1 MNRLLARKRH
11 LVAYSFAIM
20 TSLLALCSISSPV
33 NAASLVN
40 TSPTPELSS
49 FFDMKDLNGNAVNR
63 SDVVSHYIIKTN
75 GVGNAP
81 NNTFGVYFDSNP
93 SALKINYWHGANETC
108 GANDSSVV
116 SVGISLGNSA
126 TNPDGTPNPSAIIRR
141 PGWTVNGNSI
151 CNSTVHSYTIPS
163 GSNAAFFD
171 TNTNKYKVE
180 FHIGINSGSV
190 SYRLSAPA
198 GAKIGSVRTSA
209 INYGIQPDR
218 GIYRARHTV
227 GSGRDRKTHNERSE
241 GYFAEASTT
250 FGLPCSEN
258 FSTLQ
263 TIKVYDADN
272 RAGLTKKVRF
282 RIYENESVL
291 PSSRYTESSNAS
303 LDNNGGV
310 PYLQPLDSPAG
321 TSQTSSVK
329 IQMVKGAHYTIKIWN
344 LWRAQPEGNG
354 TYDVSD
360 TGRNHINPDA
370 GRRANNNFVS
380 IGLPGDAIYGDTS
393 FNCGYTL
400 SPSINPI
407 NDYVDPGARMPVA
420 GNVDKQGI
428 PDSNP
433 TAFHITEL
441 QFPNSVPLSA
451 IDGQTLSANADPCAA
466 ADQVLT
472 PAIRASRERCNDRWN
487 YNGSRIFTG
496 KPDNPVNEPYD
507 VPNSPG
513 KRICFIISVNSKK
526 EDPAAGWAHS
536 KMECFIIAKRPKVHI
551 LGSDLRVIGMTA
563 ADTGKISTSL
573 SSNMNG
579 NTFGSWAEYDAF
591 SRRQNDEMASG
602 AGLRGGNSPTIN
614 HNRLTFSNNTTTLG
628 NYGVLAPV
636 DTKAFFLGLT
646 KTAGAPT
653 SGDIGS
659 GVYDL
664 GAGNTSLGR
673 IDLSESKSVVLIKN
687 SGTLTIDQDITIP
700 DSYTDARRI
709 SQVVI
714 IAPNINIADGVRR
727 VDAWLIATNDASTGT
742 IGTCGTR
749 RLDASLQLTVAEC
762 NQPLI
767 VNGPVISDKLH
778 LLRTAKA
785 DADSPG
791 EAAEVFNL
799 RPSSYIWAYNY
810 ANQTIRA
817 QTTYLRELPPRY

>member
-11 LVAYSFAIM
+11 LVAYSFAVM
-20 TSLLALCSISSPV
+20 TSLLSLCSISSPV

-49 FFDMKDLNGNAVNR
+49 LFSMDKNR
-63 SDVVSHYIIKTN
+63 IDVVSHYVIETGGI
-75 GVGNAP
+75 GRAP
-81 NNTFGVYFDSNP
+81 NNSFGVYFDGNP
-93 SALKINYWHGANETC
+93 SGQKINYWHGTNETC
-108 GANDSSVV
+108 GAGASSVV
-116 SVGISLGNSA
+116 TISMSKGNS
-126 TNPDGTPNPSAIIRR
+126 GVIESR
-141 PGWTVNGNSI
+141 PGWSMSGTGSI
-151 CNSTVHSYTIPS
+151 CSDAVRSFTIPS
-163 GSNAAFFD
+163 GSNDQFFD

-180 FHIGINSGSV
+180 FNVGINSGSV
-190 SYRLSAPA
+190 SYKLSTSA
-198 GAKIGSVRTSA
+198 GAKIGSVRTNS

-218 GIYRARHTV
+218 GMYRGSHAV
-227 GSGRDRKTHNERSE
+227 GRPAKVHNERSE
-241 GYFAEASTT
+241 GYFAETSTT
-250 FGLPCSEN
+250 FGLPCSAD
-258 FSTLQ
+258 FSALQ

-272 RAGLTKKVRF
+272 RSEFSKKVKF
-282 RIYENESVL
+282 RIYENGSIL
-291 PSSRYTESSNAS
+291 PGARYSGGNQVS
-303 LDNNGGV
+303 LKDDGGG
-310 PYLQPLDSPAG
+310 PYLQPLDSAQG
-321 TSQTSSVK
+321 TSQTSSVN
-329 IQMVKGAHYTIKIWN
+329 IQMQKGSHYTIKIWN
-344 LWRAQPEGNG
+344 LWRAQPEGDG
-354 TYDVSD
+354 SYDASE
-360 TGRNHINPDA
+360 TGRNHLNPDA

-393 FNCGYTL
+393 FNCSYTL
-400 SPSINPI
+400 SPYINPI
-407 NDYVDPGARMPVA
+407 SDFVDPGARIPVA

-451 IDGQTLSANADPCAA
+451 IDGQTLNANTDPCAA

-487 YNGSRIFTG
+487 YNGSRVFTG
-496 KPDNPVNEPYD
+496 KPVNPISEPYD

-536 KMECFIIAKRPKVHI
+536 KMECFIIAKRPKIHI
-551 LGSDLRVIGMTA
+551 LGSDLRVVGMTA

-579 NTFGSWAEYDAF
+579 NTFGSWAEYDVF
-591 SRRQNDEMASG
+591 SRRQNEKYEMASG

-646 KTAGAPT
+646 KTTGTPT

-673 IDLSESKSVVLIKN
+673 IDLSEGKSVVLIKN
-687 SGTLTIDQDITIP
+687 SGILTINENITIP
-700 DSYTDARRI
+700 DSYTDARKI

-714 IAPNINIADGVRR
+714 IAPNINIADGVSR

-762 NQPLI
+762 NQPLV

-810 ANQTIRA
+810 ANQSIRA